1 MKPAPFQYFAPTS
14 LDQALDLL
22 ERYNY
27 DAKPLAGGQSL
38 VPAMNFRLARPG
50 VLVDLNRVPDL
61 AFVRPGSDGGLR
73 IGAMTRQRQVER
85 DPLVAERAPLIHET
99 MPHIAHPQIR
109 NRGTF
114 GGSLAHADPAAELPA
129 VLTALQGRFR
139 LASKRGQ
146 RWLGAD
152 EFFVDFFTT
161 ALEPDELLV
170 EIAVPPLP
178 ARTGWSFQ
186 EVARR
191 HGDFAMAGLATLV
204 TLDEQGRVQ
213 EARLVYLS
221 VGDGPVTARQAAQV
235 LQGQEP
241 TEEAIQEAA
250 EVAARQDVDPV
261 SDIHASSDYRRHLVK
276 VLARRTL
283 RVAVQRAKGNGQG

>member
-139 LASKRGQ
+139 LESKRGQ

-261 SDIHASSDYRRHLVK
+261 SDIHASADYRRHLVK

-283 RVAVQRAKGNGQG
+283 RVAVQRARGNGQG

>member
-139 LASKRGQ
+139 LESKRGQ

-261 SDIHASSDYRRHLVK
+261 SDIHASADYRRHLVK

>member
-1 MKPAPFQYFAPTS
+1 MKPAPFQYFAPTT

-139 LASKRGQ
+139 LESKRGQ

-261 SDIHASSDYRRHLVK
+261 SDIHASADYRRHLVK

-283 RVAVQRAKGNGQG
+283 RVAVQRAKENGQG

>member
-139 LASKRGQ
+139 LESKRGQ

-204 TLDEQGRVQ
+204 TLDGQGRVQ

-241 TEEAIQEAA
+241 TEEAVQEAA

-261 SDIHASSDYRRHLVK
+261 SDIHASADYRRHLVK
-276 VLARRTL
+276 VLAQRTL
-283 RVAVQRAKGNGQG
+283 RVAVQRARGNGQG

>member
-261 SDIHASSDYRRHLVK
+261 SDIHASADYRRHLVK

-283 RVAVQRAKGNGQG
+283 RVAVQRARGNGQG